1 MGNGFLKGRP
11 SLDWLLELQLKA
23 LTRSTFSIDTAK
35 VKVLGPEEREVE
47 VHEA

>member
-23 LTRSTFSIDTAK
+23 LTRSAFSIDTAK
-35 VKVLGPEEREVE
+35 LLGPEEREVD